1 MQLLKLVQNLVRL
14 GEPLPWGVRDAQGN
28 LLLAE
33 GHVVANAAQLEA
45 VLERGA
51 FIDVEEV
58 KVAVKRAA
66 DTERKR
72 QQTRPANLFTLW
84 EHVLWQ
90 LDRLLRSVEEPGFC
104 ERTDDLIEEIVTLVE
119 RDADIAIY
127 LCVRQDP
134 KRLSIYGLAH
144 SVHCALICRLV
155 ARRLGWEESTIRP
168 LMKAAL
174 TMNISTLDLQG
185 RLAAQGVPP
194 TQPQL
199 ATLKEHPAKSA
210 EMLRAAGVEDELWL
224 STVAQHHEHADG
236 SGYPSGIADP
246 VETARLLRHVDVF
259 MAKISPRAMRPALTT
274 QAAARQLFQG
284 DRGGPLSAAI
294 VKEVGIYPPGE
305 MVQLKS
311 GEHAV
316 VLRRTASASMPLVVS
331 ITDRSGM
338 PIVNTFMRDTS
349 KPEYAIV
356 SMVNDKGL
364 ISRIKPE
371 RLYGLPD

>member
-28 LLLAE
+28 LLLAQ

-45 VLERGA
+45 ILERGA

-58 KVAVKRAA
+58 KAAAKRAA
-66 DTERKR
+66 DTERQR
-72 QQTRPANLFTLW
+72 QQQRPANLFTLW
-84 EHVLWQ
+84 EHVLWE
-90 LDRLLRSVEEPGFC
+90 LDRLLRGIEEPGFC
-104 ERTDDLIEEIVTLVE
+104 ARADELVENMVGLIE

-127 LCVRQDP
+127 ICVRQDP
-134 KRLSIYGLAH
+134 KRLSIYGLGH
-144 SVHCALICRLV
+144 SVHCALICQLV
-155 ARRLGWEESTIRP
+155 ARRLGWEDSKVRT

-185 RLAAQGVPP
+185 RLAVQGVPP

-210 EMLRAAGVEDELWL
+210 EMLRAAGVEDEMWL
-224 STVAQHHEHADG
+224 TTVAQHHEQADG
-236 SGYPSGIADP
+236 SGYPAGITDP
-246 VETARLLRHVDVF
+246 IETARLLRHVDVF
-259 MAKISPRAMRPALTT
+259 TAKISPRAMRPALST
-274 QAAARQLFQG
+274 QTAARQLFQG
-284 DRGGPLSAAI
+284 DQGGPLSAAI

-305 MVQLKS
+305 MVKLKS

-316 VLRRTASASMPLVVS
+316 VMRRTASASMPMVVS

-338 PIVNTFMRDTS
+338 PVVNTSMRDTS

-356 SMVNDKGL
+356 STVDDKGL
-364 ISRIKPE
+364 VARMKPE